1 MSRPRGFTLIEL
13 LVVIAVIGILV
24 ALLLPAVQQ
33 ARESARRTQCR
44 NNLKQ
49 LGVALHNYHETNRV
63 FPPAYVG
70 AVGGSGTAFG
80 FSYPDD
86 NSNGPSGFGWG
97 SLMLPQMDQAPLY
110 NKLNFSLGNNVAPN
124 NILSNMV
131 FGFQACPSSPYGTK
145 FAPISGAWDTG
156 GGGLSTGQAM
166 AYAPCM
172 GPQKADATLGDCGA
186 ADTYCNLAGSGW
198 DNASASAN
206 PGVFGGRN
214 VYSSSIRDI
223 TDGTSNT
230 IMVGEIRAE
239 ITTQHSMFT
248 TNFQGTWTGLK
259 VNSPQITASPADW
272 SKNSGMASYHVGG
285 AHVLL
290 SDGSVRFISNNVDF
304 TTFNYLGGK
313 SDGQVIGD
321 Y

>member
-1 MSRPRGFTLIEL
+1 MFALRRRGFTLIEL
-13 LVVIAVIGILV
+13 LVVIAIIAVLI

-33 ARESARRTQCR
+33 AREAARRSQCK
-44 NNLKQ
+44 NQLKQ
-49 LGVALHNYHETNRV
+49 LGLALHNYHDTLLK
-63 FPPAYVG
+63 FPFSSSGCAYNSPVVG
-70 AVGGSGTAFG
+70 TVHTWNEFI
-80 FSYPDD
+80 FPYI
-86 NSNGPSGFGWG
+86 
-97 SLMLPQMDQAPLY
+97 DQAPLY

-172 GPQKADATLGDCGA
+172 GPQKPDATLGDCGA

-198 DNASASAN
+198 DNASGAAN

-259 VNSPQITASPADW
+259 VNSPQITANPADW

-304 TTFNYLGGK
+304 VTFNYLGGK